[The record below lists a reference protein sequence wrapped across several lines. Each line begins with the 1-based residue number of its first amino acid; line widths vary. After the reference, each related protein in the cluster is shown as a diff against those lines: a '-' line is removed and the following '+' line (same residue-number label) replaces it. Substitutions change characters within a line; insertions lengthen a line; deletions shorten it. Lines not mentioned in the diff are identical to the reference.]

1 MCSINNHTG
10 TRPPSPPPVFFDF
23 YSKNYLSVLANSSEK
38 SFGKSTSSYN
48 IKGIGSPHNPPTA
61 GSRRFLARV
70 ERLQAGKTGLRV

>member
-1 MCSINNHTG
+1 LIFIQKIIYQYW
-10 TRPPSPPPVFFDF
+10 PI
-23 YSKNYLSVLANSSEK
+23 SSEK

-70 ERLQAGKTGLRV
+70 ERSQAGKTGLRV